1 MSVPPPH
8 AHRPQHPG
16 EAPASIRT
24 SITLVWVI
32 VALSVLNAAL
42 SFVYLD
48 ELVDAATQGQNVN
61 QSTATTGVIVGAVF
75 SVLVFGGLWVLLAV
89 FLRRAANWAR
99 IVLTVFAALGV
110 VFGAIG
116 LFASDE
122 PLFVTATNLVTVVL
136 QAALLY
142 FMWRPDSSA
151 YLQARPA
158 P

>member
-1 MSVPPPH
+1 
-8 AHRPQHPG
+8 
-16 EAPASIRT
+16 
-24 SITLVWVI
+24 VI

>member
-1 MSVPPPH
+1 MTVPPAH
-8 AHRPQHPG
+8 THRPEQPG
-16 EAPASIRT
+16 DVPSSVRT
-24 SITLVWVI
+24 SVTLVWAI
-32 VALSVLNAAL
+32 VALSVLNAVL
-42 SFVYLD
+42 SLVYLD
-48 ELVDAATQGQNVN
+48 ELVDAATQGQSVDRG
-61 QSTATTGVIVGAVF
+61 TATTGVVVGAVF
-75 SVLVFGGLWVLLAV
+75 SLLVFGGLWVLLAL

-122 PLFVTATNLVTVVL
+122 PLFVTVTNLVTVVL

-142 FMWRPDSSA
+142 FMWRPDSST
-151 YLQARPA
+151 YLRAHPT